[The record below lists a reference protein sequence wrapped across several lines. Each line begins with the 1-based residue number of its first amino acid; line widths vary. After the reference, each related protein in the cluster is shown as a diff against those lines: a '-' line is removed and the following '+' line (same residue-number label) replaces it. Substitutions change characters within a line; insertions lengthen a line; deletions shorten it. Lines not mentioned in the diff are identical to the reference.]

1 MSQPSFARGAG
12 VAGPASR
19 SVTLAAGVAP
29 ALAIVLA
36 TALMVALPGCASMGS
51 RASSQA
57 ADEAAITEFNK
68 RYLGAI
74 NAGDIATLSSLTT
87 EGHIMIAP
95 GRPPTVGK
103 KANDEANG
111 RAFQM
116 FNIVETWTPI
126 ETVISGDLAYQR
138 GTFTVDA
145 TPKAGGNTSHSTG
158 TFLRIY
164 RKQASGEWRMVRDM
178 FNSDQPSR
186 SPALA
191 APSSN

>member
-1 MSQPSFARGAG
+1 MVR
-12 VAGPASR
+12 V
-19 SVTLAAGVAP
+19 LAIAALVVS
-29 ALAIVLA
+29 ALA
-36 TALMVALPGCASMGS
+36 GCASMGAGS
-51 RASSQA
+51 HA

-87 EGHIMIAP
+87 DGHIMIAP

-116 FNIVETWTPI
+116 FDIVETWTPI

-145 TPKAGGNTSHSTG
+145 TPKAGGNTSHSKG

-164 RKQASGEWRMVRDM
+164 RKQPTGEWRMVRDM
-178 FNSDQPSR
+178 FNSEK
-186 SPALA
+186 
-191 APSSN
+191 